1 MVKLMA
7 KKKAQAKYFD
17 PLATRPQ
24 EKWKIRRGTRVSAKM
39 STRFT
44 TQLATLQEAG
54 LPIVRSLRILEGQ
67 LRPGAMKVIAGAVA
81 EDVEG
86 GASLSEA
93 MAKHPGAFDNLYVQM
108 VRAGEVGGMLDRVLR
123 RVADFKEKAE
133 KLRTQVKGAITYPI
147 FVILFALGVILFI
160 TTVVVPQ
167 FEKIF
172 KDLGTDEL
180 PKVTQILLGVS
191 NFLQHYWYVVLLIPV
206 LVYLVFKLVRRSPR
220 GQLVTDRWTL
230 KLPRLGPINRKNKIA
245 RIGRTLGT
253 LLGSGVPLLD
263 ALEITRNGTG
273 NRVMERALDKVR
285 GAVKEGEGI
294 AEPMGETRQFD
305 DMVVNM
311 VAVGE
316 ETGELDRMLLRV
328 ADTYEYEVDIEVA
341 GLVRLLEPLLIIMVG
356 GIVAFILFA
365 VFLPLLEIIKK
376 LGAGAA

>member
-1 MVKLMA
+1 MAKVAA
-7 KKKAQAKYFD
+7 KKKPQPKYFD
-17 PLATRPQ
+17 PLAAKPK
-24 EKWKIRRGTRVSAKM
+24 EKKVVRRGGRVSVKVI
-39 STRFT
+39 TRFT

-67 LRPGAMKVIAGAVA
+67 LRPGAMKSIAGAVA

-93 MAKHPGAFDNLYVQM
+93 MAKHPGAFDNLFVQM
-108 VRAGEVGGMLDRVLR
+108 VRAGEAGGILDKVLR

-133 KLRTQVKGAITYPI
+133 KLRTQIKGAITYPI
-147 FVILFALGVILFI
+147 FVMVFAVGVIFFI

-172 KDLGTDEL
+172 QDLGADEI

-191 NFLQHYWYVVLLIPV
+191 EFLQSHWYLILLVPVLLF
-206 LVYLVFKLVRRSPR
+206 LAFKLVRRSER
-220 GQLVTDRWTL
+220 GHLITDRWSIKFPL
-230 KLPRLGPINRKNKIA
+230 LGIINRKNKVA

-253 LLGSGVPLLD
+253 LINSGVPLLEG
-263 ALEITRNGTG
+263 LEITRNSVG
-273 NRVMERALDKVR
+273 NRVLEVALDKVQS
-285 GAVKEGEGI
+285 AVKEGEGV

-316 ETGELDRMLLRV
+316 ETGELDRMLLRI
-328 ADTYEYEVDIEVA
+328 ADTYEYEVDIELA
-341 GLVRLLEPLLIIMVG
+341 GIVRLLEPALIIMVG

>member
-1 MVKLMA
+1 MA
-7 KKKAQAKYFD
+7 KVATKKKTQQKYFD
-17 PLATRPQ
+17 PLAAKPKERKT
-24 EKWKIRRGTRVSAKM
+24 GRVGGRISAKVI
-39 STRFT
+39 TRFT

-54 LPIVRSLRILEGQ
+54 LPIVRSLKILEGQ
-67 LRPGAMKVIAGAVA
+67 LPPGAMKAVAGAVA

-93 MAKHPGAFDNLYVQM
+93 MAKHPGAFDNLFVQM

-123 RVADFKEKAE
+123 RLADFKEKSE
-133 KLRTQVKGAITYPI
+133 KLRTQVKGALTYPI
-147 FVILFALGVILFI
+147 FVIVFALGVIFFI

-180 PKVTQILLGVS
+180 PKITQILLSVS
-191 NFLQHYWYVVLLIPV
+191 NFLQSYWFVVLLIPV
-206 LVYLVFKLVRRSPR
+206 LLYLVFKMIRRSPK
-220 GQLVTDRWTL
+220 GQEITDRYGL
-230 KLPRLGPINRKNKIA
+230 KVPRIGLINRKNKIA
-245 RIGRTLGT
+245 RIARTLGT
-253 LLGSGVPLLD
+253 LINSGVPLLD
-263 ALEITRNGTG
+263 GLEITRNSVG
-273 NRVMERALDKVR
+273 NRVIEDALDRVR
-285 GAVKEGEGI
+285 NAVKEGEGI

-316 ETGELDRMLLRV
+316 ETGELNRMLLRI

-341 GLVRLLEPLLIIMVG
+341 SLVRLLEPLLIIMVG
-356 GIVAFILFA
+356 GIVGFILFA

-376 LGAGAA
+376 LGEGAG

>member
-54 LPIVRSLRILEGQ
+54 LPIDRSLRILEGQ

-376 LGAGAA
+376 LGAAA

>member
-1 MVKLMA
+1 MA
-7 KKKAQAKYFD
+7 KVSAKQKAQTRYFD
-17 PLATRPQ
+17 PLAAKPK
-24 EKWKIRRGTRVSAKM
+24 EKKVIRRGGRVSIKIV
-39 STRFT
+39 TRFT
-44 TQLATLQEAG
+44 SQLATLQEAG

-67 LRPGAMKVIAGAVA
+67 LRPGPMKAISGAVA

-93 MAKHPGAFDNLYVQM
+93 MSKHPGAFDNLFVQM
-108 VRAGEVGGMLDRVLR
+108 VKAGEVGGMLDKVLR

-147 FVILFALGVILFI
+147 FIMVFALGVILFI

-180 PKVTQILLGVS
+180 PKVTRMLLGLS
-191 NFLQHYWYVVLLIPV
+191 NFLQSYWWVVLLFPV
-206 LVYLVFKLVRRSPR
+206 LLFLVFKLVRRTER
-220 GQLVTDRWTL
+220 GQLALDRWALRFPLIGT
-230 KLPRLGPINRKNKIA
+230 ITRKNKVA
-245 RIGRTLGT
+245 RVGRTLGT
-253 LLGSGVPLLD
+253 LINSGVPLLEG
-263 ALEITRNGTG
+263 LEITRNSVG
-273 NRVMERALDKVR
+273 NRVIEKAVDRVR
-285 GAVKEGEGI
+285 TAVKEGEGI

-316 ETGELDRMLLRV
+316 ETGELDRMLLRI

-341 GLVRLLEPLLIIMVG
+341 SLVRLLEPLLIIMVG
-356 GIVAFILFA
+356 GIVGFILFA
-365 VFLPLLEIIKK
+365 VFLPLLDIIKK
-376 LGAGAA
+376 LGASG

>member
-1 MVKLMA
+1 MA
-7 KKKAQAKYFD
+7 KKKTQAKYFD
-17 PLATRPQ
+17 PLARRPE
-24 EKWKIRRGTRVSAKM
+24 EKRAIRRGGHVSAKVV
-39 STRFT
+39 TRFS

-54 LPIVRSLRILEGQ
+54 LPIVRSLKILEGQ
-67 LRPGAMKVIAGAVA
+67 LRPGRMKMIAGAVA

-93 MAKHPGAFDNLYVQM
+93 MAKHPAAFDNLYVQM
-108 VRAGEVGGMLDRVLR
+108 VRAGEAGGMLDKVLR

-133 KLRTQVKGAITYPI
+133 KLRTQIKGAITYPI
-147 FVILFALGVILFI
+147 FVILFALGVIFFI

-172 KDLGTDEL
+172 RDLGSDEL
-180 PKVTQILLGVS
+180 PRATQLLLGLS
-191 NFLQHYWYVVLLIPV
+191 NFLQKHWYVVLAIPV
-206 LVYLVFKLVRRSPR
+206 LVYLVFKMVRRSAR
-220 GQLVTDRWTL
+220 GQLATDRWSL
-230 KLPRLGPINRKNKIA
+230 RLPRLGGINRKNKIA
-245 RIGRTLGT
+245 RVGRTLGT
-253 LLGSGVPLLD
+253 LIASGVPLLD
-263 ALEITRNGTG
+263 ALEITRNGVG
-273 NRVMERALDKVR
+273 NRVIEQALDKVKS
-285 GAVKEGEGI
+285 AVREGEGI

-341 GLVRLLEPLLIIMVG
+341 GLVRLLEPLLIILVG
-356 GIVAFILFA
+356 GIVGFILFA

-376 LGAGAA
+376 LGASG

>member
-1 MVKLMA
+1 MPKA
-7 KKKAQAKYFD
+7 ETKKKAPQKYFD
-17 PLATRPQ
+17 PLAQKPT
-24 EKWKIRRGTRVSAKM
+24 EKKVRRKGGRVSIKVV
-39 STRFT
+39 TRFS

-67 LRPGAMKVIAGAVA
+67 LRPGAMKGIAGAVA

-93 MAKHPGAFDNLYVQM
+93 IAKHPGAFDNLFVQM
-108 VRAGEVGGMLDRVLR
+108 VRAGEVGGMLDKVLR
-123 RVADFKEKAE
+123 RIADFKEKAE

-147 FVILFALGVILFI
+147 FIMLFAVGVIFFI

-172 KDLGTDEL
+172 KDLGADQL
-180 PKVTQILLGVS
+180 PKVTQILLAVS
-191 NFLQHYWYVVLLIPV
+191 EFLQNYWYLVLLIPV
-206 LVYLVFKLVRRSPR
+206 FLVLLFQLVRRSPR
-220 GQLVTDRWTL
+220 GKLITDRWGL
-230 KLPRLGPINRKNKIA
+230 RFPYMGAINRKNKIS
-245 RIGRTLGT
+245 RVTRTLGT
-253 LLGSGVPLLD
+253 LINSGVPLLEG
-263 ALEITRNGTG
+263 LEITRNSVG
-273 NRVMERALDKVR
+273 NSVIEQALDKVR
-285 GAVKEGEGI
+285 GAVKEGEGL

-316 ETGELDRMLLRV
+316 ETGELDRMMLRV
-328 ADTYEYEVDIEVA
+328 ADTYEYEVDIEVQ

-356 GIVAFILFA
+356 GVVAFILFA

-376 LGAGAA
+376 LGAGG